1 MTTVDQV
8 QFRYANPF
16 TLEWV
21 ISQSDLD
28 DYQHVNNVAYLA
40 VCEKLAWQHSESL
53 GLGMD
58 TYQEM
63 NRGMVIV
70 RHEIDY
76 VNSAYLGDTLQC
88 ATWICESDQKMRIA
102 REFQFIRPSDG
113 KEVLRAKTFFVC
125 VELSSGKIKR
135 LPALFRDTYGNVLV
149 NQD

>member
-1 MTTVDQV
+1 MSILDQINYK
-8 QFRYANPF
+8 YANPF
-16 TLEWV
+16 SLEWIV
-21 ISQSDLD
+21 SPSDLD

-40 VCEKLAWQHSESL
+40 MCEKLAWRHSESL

-58 TYQEM
+58 TYQDM

-76 VNSAYLGDTLQC
+76 LNAAYLNDSLQC
-88 ATWICESDQKMRIA
+88 ATWIVESDQKMRIT
-102 REFQFIRPSDG
+102 REFQFIRVSDG

-125 VELSSGKIKR
+125 VELSSGRIKR

-149 NQD
+149 NPT